1 MLWQDTSQLSAQGS
15 VESEQV
21 PTDWKLANS
30 IQIYKKGLR
39 EDPGT
44 YRPVSLTSVMWK
56 NYGED
61 HTVFY

>member
-1 MLWQDTSQLSAQGS
+1 MLWQDTSFSIVCQGS
-15 VESEQV
+15 VESEEV

-44 YRPVSLTSVMWK
+44 YRPESDLSMWK

-61 HTVFY
+61 HTVFC

>member
-44 YRPVSLTSVMWK
+44 YRPVSLTSVMWN